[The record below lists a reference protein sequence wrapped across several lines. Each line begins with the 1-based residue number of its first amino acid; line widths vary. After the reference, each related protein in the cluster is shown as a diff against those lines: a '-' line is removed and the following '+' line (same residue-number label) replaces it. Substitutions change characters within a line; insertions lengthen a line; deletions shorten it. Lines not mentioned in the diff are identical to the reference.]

1 MFAPRSL
8 WRAAV
13 VPRGPVARA
22 GATPTTPARTRAKK
36 KRTTKAATASP
47 LLSSAEG
54 TSPERGRAS
63 ENAAPNGPRQSLG
76 DGVVKPV
83 GSRIEWASLL
93 RRIHWVDVV
102 ACPCG
107 GRRAVV
113 ADISE
118 GEVIVAILAHLELPT
133 EAPPLARAR
142 GPAFDFG

>member
-1 MFAPRSL
+1 MQFLARISSLLPPPRSPLQRLSGVFAPRSP

-36 KRTTKAATASP
+36 KRKTKAAPASP
-47 LLSSAEG
+47 LVSSAEG

-63 ENAAPNGPRQSLG
+63 ENAAPNGPRTSLG

-83 GSRIEWASLL
+83 GSRSEGASRL
-93 RRIHWVDVV
+93 RRIPWVDGL

-107 GRRAVV
+107 GGRAIV

-118 GEVIVAILAHLELPT
+118 
-133 EAPPLARAR
+133 AR
-142 GPAFDFG
+142 